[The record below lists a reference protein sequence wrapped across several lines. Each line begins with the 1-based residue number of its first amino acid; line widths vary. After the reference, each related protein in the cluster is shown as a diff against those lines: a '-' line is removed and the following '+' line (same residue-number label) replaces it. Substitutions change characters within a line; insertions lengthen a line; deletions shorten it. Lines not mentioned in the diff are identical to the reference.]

1 MKVEEKLITKTVQ
14 ELRHKITFS
23 AKDIEELILRE
34 LKSKGYNVEDM
45 KVWFRIKDF
54 YNYDEQGMNRTKI
67 SKLDGAEIE
76 LPKGE

>member
-23 AKDIEELILRE
+23 AEDIEELILRE
-34 LKSKGYNVEDM
+34 LESKGYNVEDM
-45 KVWFRIKDF
+45 KVWFRQKDF
-54 YNYDEQGMNRTKI
+54 YDYDERGMHQTKI
-67 SKLDGAEIE
+67 SKFDGAEIE

>member
-23 AKDIEELILRE
+23 AEDVEELILRE

-45 KVWFRIKDF
+45 KVFFRSKDF
-54 YNYDEQGMNRTKI
+54 YNYDERGMNRTRT
-67 SKLDGAEIE
+67 SKFDGAEIE